1 MSAQDGERQ
10 IVEWPEPWAQWL
22 TPEMALDGW
31 RERIERVAV
40 QEANYLAGLPYVQAM
55 AAIGGTGRGDPWP
68 LSDIDLLVVADEW
81 HGQDA
86 ESLLRAVEKERNAE
100 LHAARI
106 PNEIEVA
113 NWIIGLRDAE
123 EMAAGDDDAFLARP
137 HWLRMAAKAHGG
149 RVLVDPHGHLAEL
162 LGRYTRLLFDDRVVA
177 LELAGIEAGPGRRLE
192 DAGEHLGRG
201 DWPSASLE
209 TLRATHDLTAGLY
222 SAWRR
227 VPQSIMRYVTRL
239 LGAANEVGD
248 TGTAELFLTA
258 ARLWPEDTWRRFA
271 QTPDRGRWERDRTL
285 AIRQGAGEEVDCLG
299 ATRDLLQA
307 VSILDAWRKKAPPDE
322 YPGWSGVARDERTV
336 RAQFD
341 AAREMMSCLR
351 AAKEDLAR

>member
-1 MSAQDGERQ
+1 MASQGGKRQ
-10 IVEWPEPWAQWL
+10 VVEWPQPWAEWL

-40 QEANYLAGLPYVQAM
+40 QEANYLAGLPYVQAV
-55 AAIGGTGRGDPWP
+55 AAVGGTGRGDPWP
-68 LSDIDLLVVADEW
+68 LSDIDLLVVADGW
-81 HGQDA
+81 QGQDA
-86 ESLLRAVEKERNAE
+86 ESLLRAVEKEQNAQ

-113 NWIIGLRDAE
+113 NWIIGSREAR
-123 EMAAGDDDAFLARP
+123 EMAAGDDDAFLADP
-137 HWLRMAAKAHGG
+137 QWLWGAAKYYGG
-149 RVLVDPHGHLAEL
+149 RALIDPDGYLAEVL
-162 LGRYTRLLFDDRVVA
+162 ERHTRLLFDDRFVA
-177 LELAGIEAGPGRRLE
+177 MELAAIEAGPGRRLQ
-192 DAGEHLGRG
+192 DAREHLGRK
-201 DWPSASLE
+201 DWGSASLE

-239 LGAANEVGD
+239 LRAANEVGD

-271 QTPDRGRWERDRTL
+271 QAPDRGRWERDRAL
-285 AIRQGAGEEVDCLG
+285 AIRRGAGEDVDCLG

-307 VSILDAWRKKAPPDE
+307 VSILDAWRKKAPADE
-322 YPGWSGVARDERTV
+322 YPEWSGVARDERTA
-336 RAQFD
+336 RTQFD
-341 AAREMMSCLR
+341 AAWEIMSRLR
-351 AAKEDLAR
+351 AAKDDLAR